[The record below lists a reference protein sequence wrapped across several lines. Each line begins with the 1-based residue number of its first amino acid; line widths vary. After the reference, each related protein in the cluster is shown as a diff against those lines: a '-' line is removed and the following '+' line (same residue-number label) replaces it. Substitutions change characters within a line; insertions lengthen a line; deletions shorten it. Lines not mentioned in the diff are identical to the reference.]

1 MVHHCQRNAQHSL
14 WVSAVPVMK
23 LPKEET
29 STLSKDKWLISSND
43 IADYLE
49 TKHSASGQAKLG
61 KHADI
66 PDM

>member
-1 MVHHCQRNAQHSL
+1 MNPEGTT
-14 WVSAVPVMK
+14 PVMK

-29 STLSKDKWLISSND
+29 STLTKDKWLLSSDD

-49 TKHSASGQAKLG
+49 TKHSQPPLG

-66 PDM
+66 PAVYAPDGSQL